1 MTFQTF
7 VVYFIAASMG
17 MVGFYSTLTY
27 VVHVHHG
34 ISIAAT
40 GSVRKD
46 MEDLQ
51 VSLIRGHSHRI
62 ASHLVTYEL
71 RNNGEGETLRG
82 YEIGHMC
89 DEKGP
94 GMKYTQHHDWQK
106 GFAIAHIVNDYPHI
120 QMIHVAP
127 DYSCVVGVDSP

>member
-1 MTFQTF
+1 LEIFTFITE
-7 VVYFIAASMG
+7 
-17 MVGFYSTLTY
+17 L
-27 VVHVHHG
+27 
-34 ISIAAT
+34 SIAAT

-46 MEDLQ
+46 MEDMQ

-62 ASHLVTYEL
+62 ASHMVTYEL
-71 RNNGEGETLRG
+71 RNSGEGETLRG

-106 GFAIAHIVNDYPHI
+106 GFAIAHIVNDYPT
-120 QMIHVAP
+120 
-127 DYSCVVGVDSP
+127 YSNDSCGSRLLMRC